1 VALFFPLVLR
11 WRWMRRRAWRRLTF
25 CSQRSSIALATAA
38 FISSQGTTRG
48 WALPSWAA
56 SRKRARLTL
65 LLFFGAQ
72 MVSAIRLN
80 PGMLYPPA
88 ASVSGMLA
96 FSSAMVLCGRR
107 LRYSTIGA
115 CSFS

>member
-1 VALFFPLVLR
+1 
-11 WRWMRRRAWRRLTF
+11 
-25 CSQRSSIALATAA
+25 
-38 FISSQGTTRG
+38 
-48 WALPSWAA
+48 
-56 SRKRARLTL
+56 
-65 LLFFGAQ
+65 